1 MNSYRKIEV
10 LFAIFFTLALLTPQ
24 DAFSYTGRIT
34 VGSVG
39 ASPGE
44 NIAIPIYLGGNDR
57 EFSAGSIPLRYNS
70 PDIIPDSV
78 SMIGSMLDPAMSLI
92 MGTNRDSL
100 QLQVLILPPFVSDF
114 PTVSADSGLLFTI
127 WFTVSPSATQQLI
140 VIDSL
145 NSIDTIGFIDGEII
159 TAPRRIE
166 FSDPTGFEQF
176 LPTVFKPGEVSIL
189 STAVGDE
196 DPGAALPNTFTLSQ
210 NYPNPFNP
218 STKIAFTL
226 PYRQDV
232 SIEIFNVLGQRIDNL
247 ASGTLPAGNH
257 EVEWQAGNYPSGVY
271 FYKIRAE
278 SGSLTRKMLLL
289 K

>member
-1 MNSYRKIEV
+1 MNSYRKILV
-10 LFAIFFTLALLTPQ
+10 FFAIFFILALSAPEE
-24 DAFSYTGRIT
+24 AFSYTGRIT

-39 ASPGE
+39 ASPGD

-57 EFSAGSIPLRYNS
+57 AFSAGSVPLRYGS
-70 PDIIPDSV
+70 SDIIPDSV
-78 SMIGSMLDPAMSLI
+78 SMEGSILDPEMSLT
-92 MGTNRDSL
+92 MGTNPDSL
-100 QLQVLILPPFVSDF
+100 QMQVLILPPFISNLPSVSI
-114 PTVSADSGLLFTI
+114 DSGLLFTI
-127 WFTVSPSATQQLI
+127 WFTVSPSATQQII

-145 NSIDTIGFIDGEII
+145 NAIDTIFVSGDTVI

-166 FSDPTGFEQF
+166 FSDPSGTQLF
-176 LPTVFKPGEVSIL
+176 LPVVFKPGQVSIL
-189 STAVGDE
+189 STSVGDE
-196 DPGAALPNTFTLSQ
+196 DPGATLPNTFALSQ

-232 SIEIFNVLGQRIDNL
+232 SLDIFNVLGQRIDNL
-247 ASGTLPAGNH
+247 TSGTLPAGSH
-257 EVEWQAGNYPSGVY
+257 EVQWQSGNYPSGVY